1 MDLNRGLSDENPT
14 ELRRIVGGAQRENYC
29 DTGVAAREAWWP
41 ANSETPPFHKTV
53 HQASIMQ
60 KGRGVA
66 LPRDIDPRANID
78 PFHPN
83 TPSSHQVTSPSF
95 ALPRFSQLSSLF
107 LFHLRI
113 AFSCS
118 SPLLYSGF
126 LFPKGV
132 FWFVW
137 WYHNI
142 VGIAVGGI
150 DSSKLLDGILEFLI
164 SEKLNLR
171 YFINIQGTGNYL

>member
-83 TPSSHQVTSPSF
+83 TPSSHQVTSPRSPCRAFHSF
-95 ALPRFSQLSSLF
+95 PPSFSFTFESHFPVPTLFYIAASCFQREFSDLFDDIVISL
-107 LFHLRI
+107 I
-113 AFSCS
+113 
-118 SPLLYSGF
+118 LLLVVSIRRNCWME
-126 LFPKGV
+126 
-132 FWFVW
+132 FWNF
-137 WYHNI
+137 
-142 VGIAVGGI
+142 
-150 DSSKLLDGILEFLI
+150 
-164 SEKLNLR
+164 
-171 YFINIQGTGNYL
+171 